1 MKKKPRAARL
11 NLRLEKDLHAWIVR
25 AARMA
30 RASSASDY
38 ARRILFDAYDKRNS
52 DKKRAAK

>member
-1 MKKKPRAARL
+1 MITMKKKPRAARL

-25 AARMA
+25 AAKKA

-38 ARRILFDAYDKRNS
+38 ARRILFDAFDNRKW
-52 DKKRAAK
+52 K